1 MSNVSLKCHAEYRWI
16 CITPLKVNDSSYS
29 WDQVLNHIVEIW
41 NSSDTSIDLT
51 KLHKEIQ
58 DIGQSHLD
66 FSTAQSANDFFFT
79 SLSDFVSHNNLL
91 SSVLVIVASI
101 FILVI
106 LFLLLPCIVR
116 ILAKSINKVSLELHS
131 ALLKNKNRGDVGSH
145 RDAPSL

>member
-66 FSTAQSANDFFFT
+66 FSTAQSANDFFLLAFQIL
-79 SLSDFVSHNNLL
+79 SLTIICCRL
-91 SSVLVIVASI
+91 SWELWH
-101 FILVI
+101 
-106 LFLLLPCIVR
+106 LFLYL
-116 ILAKSINKVSLELHS
+116 
-131 ALLKNKNRGDVGSH
+131 
-145 RDAPSL
+145 